1 MINKP
6 MTENLPHSL
15 LLKRPTN
22 LVLYEVFET
31 IKTRYPNSKRTL
43 KDTCKRKKDNTN
55 ISNPVEDLSAHSSA
69 QSLSSLKINKNDSII
84 QKNNK
89 IDISSTSSNA
99 DSINSFEI
107 VNPIS
112 SINDKK
118 YYSLD
123 NNDIYKMLE
132 IKSGNDANIDD
143 NDTLEQMMAE
153 ASEEPAIDF
162 LDKTHVKLLKCDLE
176 EQLKVNAELKNLLL
190 ASVGSSLMNK
200 LETLVQDKCKLQS
213 QELDFNFKQRLATS
227 SLDDLTE
234 NFGALCQS
242 YQTKYLAAKLMNN
255 NLNRVISYSSSIY
268 LKIAHILTKDIA
280 ERNALKSELVKIYK
294 LLTPN
299 RSNKEIPIPN
309 FDIFELMHRITKF
322 LNPHDKDIPKDDL
335 IISPTPIEYDLQL
348 LLNEMNSKIGQNIN
362 DLNAESI
369 ISENYSTN
377 LSIIPRQNIGPTKIA
392 QKDDIVDASSRIKV
406 V

>member
-1 MINKP
+1 MLIQLIP
-6 MTENLPHSL
+6 
-15 LLKRPTN
+15 LK
-22 LVLYEVFET
+22 Y
-31 IKTRYPNSKRTL
+31 
-43 KDTCKRKKDNTN
+43 
-55 ISNPVEDLSAHSSA
+55 
-69 QSLSSLKINKNDSII
+69 
-84 QKNNK
+84 
-89 IDISSTSSNA
+89 
-99 DSINSFEI
+99 
-107 VNPIS
+107 
-112 SINDKK
+112 
-118 YYSLD
+118 LD

>member
-335 IISPTPIEYDLQL
+335 IISPTPIEYDLQH
-348 LLNEMNSKIGQNIN
+348 
-362 DLNAESI
+362 
-369 ISENYSTN
+369 
-377 LSIIPRQNIGPTKIA
+377 
-392 QKDDIVDASSRIKV
+392 
-406 V
+406 